1 MKGAGLRVLLTV
13 PSLARE
19 FGGPV
24 DVARA
29 IRDSLRAREV
39 DVRLVGAEGG
49 DGEALPLL
57 ANVRGTPIPR
67 SFRHLRSAIAGADIV
82 HVLGYRDP
90 VGVVAASAAGRARVP
105 YLLEPCGMAR
115 PRVRSVAAKRAF
127 DATIGRP
134 VLDRAALLVATSE
147 LERRELVED
156 GIPSTRIRT
165 RRNGVTLPPEE
176 PGRTG
181 RIRVRYNVPTDAP
194 LVLALG
200 RIARKKGLLDL
211 VHAAFMLSSV
221 HLLIAGPD
229 ANDGTLPRL
238 LRASSTMAR
247 RVHVDPRGL
256 WGRDKLDAFADA
268 DCFALPSQTENFGN
282 AAAEAAAVG
291 LPVVVSDECG
301 VAEVLAPYGHRVISV
316 GDVDALAMAIMH
328 LTRGNGPKRAAVLAA
343 RNLRAELDWSDLVE
357 VQLEIYREA
366 LSRLPRYGTRTT

>member
-1 MKGAGLRVLLTV
+1 MSGAGLRVLLTV

-29 IRDSLRAREV
+29 IRDALRARNV
-39 DVRLVGAEGG
+39 DVRLVGADGT

-57 ANVRGTPIPR
+57 GKVRGTPIPR
-67 SFRHLRSAIAGADIV
+67 SFRSLRSAIAGADIV

-90 VGVVAASAAGRARVP
+90 VGVVAASAAVRARVP

-134 VLDRAALLVATSE
+134 VLDRASLFVATSE

-156 GIPSTRIRT
+156 GIPSARIRT
-165 RRNGVTLPPEE
+165 RPNGVTLPPGE
-176 PGRTG
+176 PRRTG
-181 RIRVRYNVPTDAP
+181 RIRAAYDVPAEAP

-200 RIARKKGLLDL
+200 RITRKKGLLDL
-211 VHAAFMLSSV
+211 VHAALTLSNV
-221 HLLIAGPD
+221 HVLIAGPD
-229 ANDGTLPRL
+229 AKDGTLPRL
-238 LRASSTMAR
+238 LRARSTTTR

-282 AAAEAAAVG
+282 AAAEAAVVG

-301 VAEVLAPYGHRVISV
+301 VAELLDPSGHRVISV
-316 GDVDALAMAIMH
+316 GDVDALAAAIAD
-328 LTRGNGPKRAAVLAA
+328 LTRGDSSRRAAASAA
-343 RNLRAELDWSDLVE
+343 TSLRAELDWSRLVE
-357 VQLEIYREA
+357 VQLKIYREA
-366 LSRLPRYGTRTT
+366 LSGSPGIGTPTT